1 MHRLGLTRIQIM
13 VQKCAAHIIYQ
24 QLAPRPPGATAATTT
39 TATTTKQ
46 EEEDAARRAALRP
59 LRKYAITKL
68 H

>member
-1 MHRLGLTRIQIM
+1 MYSNILTR
-13 VQKCAAHIIYQ
+13 
-24 QLAPRPPGATAATTT
+24 APAAATTT